1 MATLYVNPQTG
12 NDAATGSQ
20 SAPFKTIAKALGK
33 AQSGSTIQ
41 LASGSYSTASGEIFP
56 LTVPPGVTVIGNEGN
71 KGSDV
76 LILGSGKFVSP
87 TAAGQNVTF
96 LLQQN
101 ATLQGVKVT
110 NNDIRGTGVWIES
123 TTAKV
128 SNCTFTLC
136 KREGIFAT
144 GVAFPYIFDNVFL
157 GNSAAGVI
165 MAKTAKGEIKRNLFQ
180 KTGYA
185 ISLQDQSAPLIMENQ
200 IIENRS
206 GIVLAGD
213 SSPIL
218 RKNRIEN
225 NLQDGL
231 TMISKSLPDL
241 GNHLDPGGNIFRNNG
256 QYDIQNATSFK
267 IVSCGNQLNPLQLQG
282 LIELADNITPSPVP
296 APAPAPKPS
305 PTPSPV
311 PAPAPAPAPAPK
323 PSPAPVPS
331 PVPAPAPSPS
341 PTKVTFS
348 DISNHWARGF
358 IEGLV
363 AMGIVSGFPDNTFK
377 PDAPLNRGQYAALL
391 AKAFDVAPKRNATV
405 FQDVAD
411 NFWGKAAVEKVNRA
425 GFMSGYPDSTFRPDQ
440 NLIRVQ
446 AIVALVAGLQ
456 LKGGNPNSLTKYSDR
471 VQIPSYATDAVATAT
486 ERKMIV
492 NYPSVNQLEPLRDIT
507 RGEICA
513 ILYQT
518 LVAVNRAPAITSS
531 YIVV

>member
-1 MATLYVNPQTG
+1 M
-12 NDAATGSQ
+12 D
-20 SAPFKTIAKALGK
+20 
-33 AQSGSTIQ
+33 
-41 LASGSYSTASGEIFP
+41 
-56 LTVPPGVTVIGNEGN
+56 
-71 KGSDV
+71 
-76 LILGSGKFVSP
+76 
-87 TAAGQNVTF
+87 
-96 LLQQN
+96 
-101 ATLQGVKVT
+101 
-110 NNDIRGTGVWIES
+110 
-123 TTAKV
+123 
-128 SNCTFTLC
+128 
-136 KREGIFAT
+136 
-144 GVAFPYIFDNVFL
+144 
-157 GNSAAGVI
+157 
-165 MAKTAKGEIKRNLFQ
+165 
-180 KTGYA
+180 
-185 ISLQDQSAPLIMENQ
+185 NQ

-225 NLQDGL
+225 NVQDGL
-231 TMISKSLPDL
+231 TMISKSLPDI
-241 GNHLDPGGNIFRNNG
+241 GNNLDPGGNIFLNNG
-256 QYDIQNATSFK
+256 QYDLQNATEFK
-267 IVSCGNQLNPLQLQG
+267 IVSCGNRMNPLQLKG
-282 LIELADNITPSPVP
+282 LIELADNITPTPTPAPTPTPTPAPAPVPAPKPTPTPTP
-296 APAPAPKPS
+296 APAPAPVPK
-305 PTPSPV
+305 PTPTPT
-311 PAPAPAPAPAPK
+311 PT
-323 PSPAPVPS
+323 
-331 PVPAPAPSPS
+331 

-348 DISNHWARGF
+348 DITNHWAREF

-391 AKAFDVAPKRNATV
+391 AKAFDIAPKRNATV

-507 RGEICA
+507 RGESCA

-518 LVAVNRAPAITSS
+518 LVAVNRAQAITSS

>member
-20 SAPFKTIAKALGK
+20 SAPFKTIAKALGQ

-56 LTVPPGVTVIGNEGN
+56 LMVPPGVTVVGNEGN

-128 SNCTFTLC
+128 SNCTFSLC

-144 GVAFPYIFDNVFL
+144 GVAFPYIWDNVFL
-157 GNSAAGVI
+157 DNSAAGVI
-165 MAKTAKGEIKRNLFQ
+165 MAKTAKGEVKRNLFQ

-225 NLQDGL
+225 NVQDGL

-241 GNHLDPGGNIFRNNG
+241 GNHIDPGGNIFRNNG

-267 IVSCGNQLNPLQLQG
+267 IVSCGNQLNPLQLKG
-282 LIELADNITPSPVP
+282 LIELADNITPAPTP
-296 APAPAPKPS
+296 APAPAP
-305 PTPSPV
+305 
-311 PAPAPAPAPAPK
+311 
-323 PSPAPVPS
+323 
-331 PVPAPAPSPS
+331 S
-341 PTKVTFS
+341 PTKVSFS
-348 DISNHWARGF
+348 DIRNHWAREF

-425 GFMSGYPDSTFRPDQ
+425 GFMSGYPDSSFRPDQ